1 MVIDLVFVKYA
12 SLLNDEKLIY
22 SVCEAK
28 TIRIL
33 CIILIGIRRE
43 SHMKMNFPFIF
54 HIDLVLNFALDPHFF
69 LLNKSN
75 INCSVQ
81 GKYTFTMVTF
91 YL

>member
-54 HIDLVLNFALDPHFF
+54 HIDLVLNFALDRLFF
-69 LLNKSN
+69 
-75 INCSVQ
+75 VE
-81 GKYTFTMVTF
+81 
-91 YL
+91 